1 MTIEEKKQ
9 MMKVLQEG
17 ALEYLTNALFESQE
31 ENMSYN
37 TDKVLQTKF
46 CGVDGVV
53 LFSPAIKGDE
63 VLRKLFIFDT
73 VDKDDKEYDTY
84 FMLYNLKTSK
94 ISFVK
99 GSEADLKKEAEAAAK
114 SAGAEI
120 NIRDVYAEKD
130 DIKSFFENMN
140 TDVAKIFGAFS
151 NIFGKHEV
159 KDAPKADELKKE
171 EPKKSDDKE
180 EKKED
185 KKPQK
190 KHADAIHAIVNKAIE
205 SSDDAFVGLCKIF
218 AYIEKR
224 GEEEGYEKVIS
235 DIKDAMASIKK

>member
-1 MTIEEKKQ
+1 MTKEEKKQ
-9 MMKVLQEG
+9 LMKVLQEG

-53 LFSPAIKGDE
+53 LFSPAIKDDE

-73 VDKDDKEYDTY
+73 VDKDDKEYDAY

-99 GSEADLKKEAEAAAK
+99 GSEADLKKEAEAATK
-114 SAGAEI
+114 GAGAEI

-159 KDAPKADELKKE
+159 EEKPKSEQKKE
-171 EPKKSDDKE
+171 EPKKQEADE

-205 SSDDAFVGLCKIF
+205 SGDDAFVGLCKIF

-224 GEEEGYEKVIS
+224 GEEEGYDKVIS